1 MVITMNFKNIVIA
14 LVVVYINFALYLAGY
29 VFLNVTIVDDL
40 ELSERNT
47 YYLKE
52 DFKVVWNKRI
62 NRDAYELQQREIVNQ
77 LSKLMKSMPD
87 SLNRQQ
93 LKKSIF
99 ERKGAEKV
107 KIKWLEHETEEFQHE
122 IDASLEFYTVHEM
135 NLRLVGSYRDI
146 VTYLHEME
154 TGGDIIVAAQEFSMT
169 ALEGDKVQLTGV
181 FHSYH
186 YHAELDTKEIYEKWV
201 SEYKDYDQA
210 L

>member
-1 MVITMNFKNIVIA
+1 MVIMMTFKNIVIA
-14 LVVVYINFALYLAGY
+14 IVVVYINFALYLAGY

-47 YYLKE
+47 DYLKE
-52 DFKVVWNKRI
+52 DFKVAWNKRI

-77 LSKLMKSMPD
+77 LSKLMKSMPA

-99 ERKGAEKV
+99 KRKGVEKI

-135 NLRLVGSYRDI
+135 NLRLVGSYKDI
-146 VTYLHEME
+146 VTYLHEIE
-154 TGGDIIVAAQEFSMT
+154 SGGDIIVAAQEFTMT
-169 ALEGDKVQLTGV
+169 ALEGDKVQLKGV

-186 YHAELDTKEIYEKWV
+186 YHTELDMKEIYEKWV